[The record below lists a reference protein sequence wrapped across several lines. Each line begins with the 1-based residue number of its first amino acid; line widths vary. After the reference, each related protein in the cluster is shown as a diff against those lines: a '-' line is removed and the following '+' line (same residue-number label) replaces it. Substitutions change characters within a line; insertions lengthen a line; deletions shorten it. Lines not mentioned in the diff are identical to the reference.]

1 MTIEPARRDD
11 LPGAITLL
19 ETLGL
24 PPDGLA
30 DHVGSLLVARQEG
43 TLAGTA
49 ALEIYG
55 DAALL
60 RSVAIA
66 TPFQRRGLGLELTE
80 AALRLARSRGIE
92 EVFLLTTTA
101 ERFFPRVGF
110 EVVSRADV
118 PAAVQQSVE
127 FTSACPASATVMRK
141 RL

>member
-30 DHVGSLLVARQEG
+30 DHVGSMLVARQEG

-66 TPFQRRGLGLELTE
+66 TPFQRRGLGLELTQ
-80 AALRLARSRGIE
+80 AALQLARSRGIE

-118 PAAVQQSVE
+118 PPAVQQSVE
-127 FTSACPASATVMRK
+127 FTSACPASAIVMRK

>member
-66 TPFQRRGLGLELTE
+66 TPFQRRGLGLELTQ
-80 AALRLARSRGIE
+80 AALQLARSRGIE

-118 PAAVQQSVE
+118 PPAVQQSVE
-127 FTSACPASATVMRK
+127 FTSACPASAIVMRK